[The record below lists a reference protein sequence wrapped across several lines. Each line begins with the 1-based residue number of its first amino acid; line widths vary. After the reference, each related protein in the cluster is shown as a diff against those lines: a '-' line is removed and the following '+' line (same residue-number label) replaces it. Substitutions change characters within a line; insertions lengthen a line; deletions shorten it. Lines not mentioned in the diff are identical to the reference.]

1 MFVITNATTLLT
13 LVICVFYLFF
23 FFITIIR
30 ALSNLCVFSKNHIW
44 SCWLSLFHVDF
55 LFQWLLLRSLYL
67 LTSTFLGFTLLYT
80 TFRHPQGKV
89 VPNLRLCTWAWEF
102 FTVLLAFQYL
112 QMDVFKCWKSSVFLL
127 YSKRALI
134 HVIKSSITKTR
145 SPQLFIYDIFLDNE
159 LPYGFFPEKF
169 PND

>member
-1 MFVITNATTLLT
+1 MCLLS
-13 LVICVFYLFF
+13 FF

-30 ALSNLCVFSKNHIW
+30 ALWNLFVFSKNHIL

-55 LFQWLLLRSLYL
+55 PFHWLLLRSLYL
-67 LTSTFLGFTLLYT
+67 LTSTFFGFTLLYT
-80 TFRHPQGKV
+80 LLRHPQGKV

-112 QMDVFKCWKSSVFLL
+112 QMDIFKCWKSSVFLL
-127 YSKRALI
+127 SSKRALI
-134 HVIKSSITKTR
+134 QVIKSSITKTR
-145 SPQLFIYDIFLDNE
+145 SPQLFIYDIFFWQWVTLW
-159 LPYGFFPEKF
+159 LFPEKF